1 MPENIKKYLAWLII
15 LSTVVR
21 AFIAGFIEL
30 GNDEVYYW
38 TYALYPDWSHF
49 DHPPMV
55 GFIIQLFSLDLLLK
69 DEFFIRLGSII
80 FGAVNTWLIYL
91 IGAKIKDSLTG
102 FYAALLY
109 TTSIYCFIITGI
121 FILPDTPQVLFWL
134 ISLYLIVCSLPD
146 TEISSKSKQNLLFF
160 GLVIGFG
167 MLSKYTS
174 VFLWVGS
181 FLYILLYNR
190 NWLKTKE
197 LYISGF
203 ITIICFLPVILW
215 NINNDFISF
224 TYHSERVD
232 IFNSGIRFDYFFTEV
247 LGQFFYNNPVNVLL
261 ILAAVIALIKHKEF
275 LHLSYI
281 RLLLWMSVPL
291 IFTFLTFSLFRRT
304 LPHWTGPAYIGLI
317 LIAAAYLRDSLS
329 SKRFILIPNWAKSA
343 IFFLMIVLVLGI
355 GEIRFGWIN
364 LAKYGD
370 DISVE
375 MFGWD
380 QAGKQFARIYND
392 DIQEKQMKDNT
403 VIIANKWFPAAHI
416 DYYIATPLGID
427 LFAYNSISEIHKYA
441 WINKNRGGAP
451 IGCDAYFI
459 TTSLHFKDPNELYQ
473 NNFETIATPD
483 TITIYRAT
491 RPAKEVY
498 IYRMY
503 NLIEPPAFDL
513 PGDLR

>member
-1 MPENIKKYLAWLII
+1 MPENSKKYLIWLII
-15 LSTVVR
+15 ISTAVR

-38 TYALYPDWSHF
+38 TYALYPGWSHF

-55 GFIIQLFSLDLLLK
+55 GFVIQLFSLDLLLK

-80 FGAVNTWLIYL
+80 FGAVNTWLIFL
-91 IGAKIKDSLTG
+91 IGAKIKDNLTG

-134 ISLYLIVCSLPD
+134 ISLYLIVYALPD
-146 TEISSKSKQNLLFF
+146 TEISPKSRQKILLL
-160 GLVIGFG
+160 GLVIGLG

-174 VFLWVGS
+174 IFLWGGS
-181 FLYILLYNR
+181 FMYILFYNR
-190 NWLKTKE
+190 NWFKTKE
-197 LYISGF
+197 LYISGLV
-203 ITIICFLPVILW
+203 IIILFLPVILW

-224 TYHSERVD
+224 TFHSERVD
-232 IFNSGIRFDYFFTEV
+232 IFQSGLRFDYFFTEV
-247 LGQFFYNNPVNVLL
+247 SGQFLYNNPVNVLL
-261 ILAAVIALIKHKEF
+261 ILVAIIALIKHKEF
-275 LHLSYI
+275 LPLSYV

-291 IFTFLTFSLFRRT
+291 IVTFLTFSLFRRT

-329 SKRFILIPNWAKSA
+329 SKKFILIPNWAKAA
-343 IFFLMIVLVLGI
+343 IFFMMIVLILGI
-355 GEIRFGWIN
+355 GQIRFGWIN

-380 QAGKQFARIYND
+380 QAGKQFAWIYYD
-392 DIQEKQMKDNT
+392 DLQEKRMKANA

-416 DYYIATPLGID
+416 DYYIASPLEID
-427 LFAYNSISEIHKYA
+427 LFAYSSLSDIHKYA
-441 WINKNRGGAP
+441 WINKNRGEAS

-473 NNFETIATPD
+473 NNFETIAAPD

-491 RPAKEVY
+491 RPAKELY
-498 IYRMY
+498 IYRMH

-513 PGDLR
+513 PDDL

>member
-1 MPENIKKYLAWLII
+1 MPENIKKYLVWLII

-55 GFIIQLFSLDLLLK
+55 GLVIQFFSLDLLLN
-69 DEFFIRLGSII
+69 DEFFIRLGSIV

-134 ISLYLIVCSLPD
+134 ISLYLIVCALPD
-146 TEISSKSKQNLLFF
+146 TETSSKSRQKLLFL
-160 GLVIGFG
+160 GLVIGLG

-174 VFLWVGS
+174 VFLWAGS

-203 ITIICFLPVILW
+203 ISIILFLPVILW
-215 NINNDFISF
+215 NVTNDFISF

-232 IFNSGIRFDYFFTEV
+232 IFKSGIHLDYFFTEV

-261 ILAAVIALIKHKEF
+261 ILVAVIALIKHKEF
-275 LHLSYI
+275 LPLSYL
-281 RLLLWMSVPL
+281 RLLLWTSVPL

-329 SKRFILIPNWAKSA
+329 SKKFVLIPNWAKSA
-343 IFFLMIVLVLGI
+343 IFFFDGCFNF
-355 GEIRFGWIN
+355 RHWT
-364 LAKYGD
+364 D
-370 DISVE
+370 
-375 MFGWD
+375 
-380 QAGKQFARIYND
+380 
-392 DIQEKQMKDNT
+392 
-403 VIIANKWFPAAHI
+403 
-416 DYYIATPLGID
+416 
-427 LFAYNSISEIHKYA
+427 SI
-441 WINKNRGGAP
+441 WL
-451 IGCDAYFI
+451 D
-459 TTSLHFKDPNELYQ
+459 
-473 NNFETIATPD
+473 
-483 TITIYRAT
+483 
-491 RPAKEVY
+491 
-498 IYRMY
+498 
-503 NLIEPPAFDL
+503 
-513 PGDLR
+513 